1 MTAAPAPRRGLAL
14 EDAIAQLSERDRA
27 VLDFE
32 RDWTSADGDKEDAI
46 RSQFGLSVARYYQ
59 VLGRVSTSAAALA
72 YDPMLV
78 KRLQRV
84 RDARAQARADRRLGR
99 TE

>member
-1 MTAAPAPRRGLAL
+1 MTTAAEAHRRVVP
-14 EDAIAQLSERDRA
+14 ELSDRDRR

-32 RDWTSADGDKEDAI
+32 REWTASDGDKEDAI

-59 VLGRVSTSAAALA
+59 VLGAILSSSAALA

-84 RDARAQARADRRLGR
+84 RDARASARATRRLGR
-99 TE
+99 SE

>member
-1 MTAAPAPRRGLAL
+1 MTAASAPRRGITL
-14 EDAIAQLSERDRA
+14 EQAAADLSERDRA

-32 RDWTSADGDKEDAI
+32 RDWSSADGDKEDAI

-78 KRLQRV
+78 NRLQRV

-99 TE
+99 AD